1 MSDDD
6 TEKEHEPTQQKLD
19 EARKRGELVRSAEIS
34 VAASYSGFLI
44 AAVGFGAASLTSFG
58 SHLMVLLDQSDQLS
72 RLFLSGE
79 TGAVFGALGSIFGSV
94 SILFLL
100 PPVFVLAVLFAQRV
114 IVFAPEKLM
123 PKISRINPVSN
134 AVQKFGRGGL
144 FEFVKSFAK
153 LVIIAI
159 VLGDFLLSRMNQ
171 ILMTQYQTPAM
182 ASATLL
188 QLSVE
193 FVSIVLII
201 SIVMSAIDYLW
212 QRAEHIRRNRMSRQE
227 LIDEMKQSEG
237 DPHMKAQR
245 RQRGIE
251 IATNR
256 MLADVPKADVVIV
269 NPTHY
274 AVALK
279 WERGTGH
286 APSCLAKGVDEVAAR
301 IREAANEAGIPIHSD
316 PPTARALFASIEV
329 GQEIRPEHY
338 KAVAAAIRF
347 AEKMRRRARER
358 RGW

>member
-34 VAASYSGFLI
+34 VAASYGGFLI
-44 AAVGFGAASLTSFG
+44 AAAGFGAVSLTSFG
-58 SHLMVLLDQSDQLS
+58 THLMVLLDQADQLS

-79 TGAVFGALGSIFGSV
+79 TGSVSGALGSILGSV

-100 PPVFVLAVLFAQRV
+100 PPVFVLALLFAQRA

-123 PKISRINPVSN
+123 PKISRINPMSN
-134 AVQKFGRGGL
+134 AVQKFGRSGL
-144 FEFVKSFAK
+144 FEFAKSFAK
-153 LVIIAI
+153 LAIIAI
-159 VLGDFLLSRMNQ
+159 VLGNFMLSRMNQ

-182 ASATLL
+182 ATATLL
-188 QLSVE
+188 QLSIE
-193 FVSIVLII
+193 FVSIVLIV

-227 LIDEMKQSEG
+227 LIDEMKKSEG

-245 RQRGIE
+245 RQRGVE
-251 IATNR
+251 IVTNR
-256 MLADVPKADVVIV
+256 MLADVPKADVVVV

-279 WERGTGH
+279 WERGSGR
-286 APSCLAKGVDEVAAR
+286 APTCLAKGVDEIAAR

-316 PPTARALFASIEV
+316 PPTARALFASVEV
-329 GQEIRPEHY
+329 GHEIRPEHY
-338 KAVAAAIRF
+338 KPVAAAIRF